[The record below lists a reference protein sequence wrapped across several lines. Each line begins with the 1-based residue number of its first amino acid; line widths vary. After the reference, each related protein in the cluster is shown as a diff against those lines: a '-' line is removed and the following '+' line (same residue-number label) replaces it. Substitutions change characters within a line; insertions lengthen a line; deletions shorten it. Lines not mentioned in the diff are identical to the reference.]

1 MRVNIKQISEATGF
15 SPATVS
21 NALNGKRGVNAETAA
36 LIQQTAQ
43 RLGYLGDSASAMR
56 KVKFVM
62 FTRAGI
68 VEEAPYFPA
77 VISGAERACRE
88 YGMEMLLVNL
98 DRRRPDYEDQVR
110 MLHSD
115 AVSSVI
121 ILGTEMTDE
130 DLPLIQGFQAPVV
143 VLDYW
148 HRDMLFNA
156 VLINNEDC
164 ARYAAE
170 YLVKM
175 GHRRIGYLR
184 SRIRLVPFQE
194 REKGFRLGLRE
205 HGLDMPEKYVLAVG
219 VNNEEA
225 MWVTICEELGRY
237 MESGESLPTAFFA
250 EDDTMALAA
259 IKALTGRGVRVP
271 EEVSIVGFDDIPF
284 ASLSTPTLTTFQVP
298 KQEIGSAAV
307 RRIRELLKEENNIE
321 FKIQVCA
328 HLVERE
334 SVRRLPPGA
343 RDDKET

>member
-1 MRVNIKQISEATGF
+1 MRVNIKLISEATGF
-15 SPATVS
+15 SQATVS

-68 VEEAPYFPA
+68 VEDAPYFPA
-77 VISGAERACRE
+77 VISGAERSCRE
-88 YGMEMLLVNL
+88 QGMEMILVNL

-110 MLHSD
+110 MLQSD
-115 AVSSVI
+115 TVSSVI

-130 DLPLIQGFQAPVV
+130 DLPLIQGFKAPVV

-170 YLVKM
+170 YLVRM
-175 GHRRIGYLR
+175 GHRHIGYLR
-184 SRIRLVPFQE
+184 SNTRLVPFQE
-194 REKGFRLGLRE
+194 REKGFRLGLHE
-205 HGLDMPEKYVLAVG
+205 HGLALPEKYIFAVE
-219 VNNEEA
+219 VKNEET
-225 MWVTICEELGRY
+225 MWGAIHEELGRY
-237 MESGESLPTAFFA
+237 IKSGEKLPTAFFA

-259 IKALTGRGVRVP
+259 MKALTGHGLRIP
-271 EEVSIVGFDDIPF
+271 EDVSVVGFDDIPF
-284 ASLSTPTLTTFQVP
+284 ASLSTPALTTFQVP

-307 RRIRELLKEENNIE
+307 RRIGELQKEENNVE

-334 SVRRLPPGA
+334 SVRRLP
-343 RDDKET
+343 